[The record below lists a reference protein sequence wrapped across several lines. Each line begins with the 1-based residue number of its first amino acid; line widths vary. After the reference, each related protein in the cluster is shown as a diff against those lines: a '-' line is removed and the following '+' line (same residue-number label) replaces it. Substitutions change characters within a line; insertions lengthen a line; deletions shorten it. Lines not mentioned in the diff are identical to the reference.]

1 MRDASGHKLRFG
13 AALRRAATAWTY
25 GLGVNEA
32 TALVACPLA
41 LRRVRRCGAAYWDAL
56 DGHRVTHGPVR
67 EGRVVV
73 AVVIIA
79 ALFAF
84 VVLVALRSLESR

>member
-1 MRDASGHKLRFG
+1 VRDASGRKLRFG

-41 LRRVRRCGAAYWDAL
+41 LRRLRRRGSAYWDAL

-67 EGRVVV
+67 EGRAVV
-73 AVVIIA
+73 AVVVIA

-84 VVLVALRSLESR
+84 VILVMLRSLGSR